1 MSMVVLEQDSEAE
14 GRRLEGEVI
23 AAGPQLFDKLR
34 ELTRNGY
41 LPDASA
47 SAGEG
52 MLLRHDTAPDLILL
66 PDGTIDL
73 PLTQFPKNGPAEPLE
88 PAPQRRMAW
97 FRTLAILILAAT
109 FWFLSVAITAGILEG
124 M

>member
-1 MSMVVLEQDSEAE
+1 MAMAVLKQDNDKVGHVLTGEA
-14 GRRLEGEVI
+14 LV
-23 AAGPQLFDKLR
+23 FDKLR

-47 SAGEG
+47 PTSGDG
-52 MLLRHDTAPDLILL
+52 ILLRHATGPDLILQ

-73 PLTQFPKNGPAEPLE
+73 PITQAAKSAAQGPAE
-88 PAPQRRMAW
+88 APPRRLAW
-97 FRTLAILILAAT
+97 LRTLVIVILAAT
-109 FWFLSVAITAGILEG
+109 FWFLSVAFTVSILEG